1 MKKYLFI
8 IFFVGAWNC
17 EYDKDEDCPAIYAPV
32 CGTDGV
38 TYGNDCYAKNDGAKE
53 WTLGECGCI
62 DESKILDDSNC
73 TEEYQPV
80 CGCNGLTYD
89 NACVAENSGVT
100 NWNAG
105 EC

>member
-1 MKKYLFI
+1 MLLEKI
-8 IFFVGAWNC
+8 GR
-17 EYDKDEDCPAIYAPV
+17 
-32 CGTDGV
+32 
-38 TYGNDCYAKNDGAKE
+38 AKVKAD
-53 WTLGECGCI
+53 I
-62 DESKILDDSNC
+62 DESKILDGSIC

>member
-17 EYDKDEDCPAIYAPV
+17 EYDKGEDCPAIYAPV
-32 CGTDGV
+32 CGADGV
-38 TYGNDCYAKNDGAKE
+38 NYGNDCYAKNDGAIE
-53 WTLGECGCI
+53 WTLGECDCI

-89 NACVAENSGVT
+89 NDCVAENSGVT
-100 NWNAG
+100 NWKEG
-105 EC
+105 KC